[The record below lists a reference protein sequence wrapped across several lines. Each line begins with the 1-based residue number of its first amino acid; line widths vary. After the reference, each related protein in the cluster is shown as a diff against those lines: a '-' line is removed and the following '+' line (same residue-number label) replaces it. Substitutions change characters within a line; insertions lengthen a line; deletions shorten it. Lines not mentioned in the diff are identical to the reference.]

1 MASIATVVGGLTVA
15 LNLGAR
21 VTGWGFAVLAFG
33 SASWAVNAW
42 ANDTTS
48 LLVAN
53 VTMAAINLFGV
64 WRWLGRRRRI
74 EQGSS
79 RAMAV
84 SAAAPLPSL
93 ISAQAALEAP
103 LQLPGGAAFGSVI
116 DLMVHG
122 EAQDLAYV
130 VLAFDGIGGLG
141 EEFRAVPA
149 DQLHLAAEGLRC
161 ALTES
166 QLRALP
172 PIDPSAWPI
181 APVLSGNPPGQD
193 QL

>member
-1 MASIATVVGGLTVA
+1 MASIATIIGGLTVA
-15 LNLGAR
+15 LNAGTR
-21 VTGWGFAVLAFG
+21 ITGWGFAVLAAG
-33 SASWAVNAW
+33 SACWSVNAL
-42 ANDTTS
+42 ANGSTS

-53 VTMAAINLFGV
+53 VTMAAINLIGV

-74 EQGSS
+74 EQGSN
-79 RAMAV
+79 RAMVA

-93 ISAQAALEAP
+93 VSTGALLEAP
-103 LQLPGGAAFGSVI
+103 LHLPGGGAFGTVI

-122 EAQDLAYV
+122 EAQDLAYA

-149 DQLHLAAEGLRC
+149 DQLHLAAEGLLC
-161 ALTES
+161 VLTEA

-172 PIDPSAWPI
+172 PIDPSAWPV
-181 APVLSGNPPGQD
+181 APVLAGNLPGQD